1 MPDSPVTI
9 KDDLSKDWD
18 VQKEGYLIHRLK
30 SQIADSQTIDAIQNG
45 SIRPFGFSLAAQII
59 RFIRVKP
66 FYFNIDLFS
75 TPLLFLDPNLSLF
88 LSLFLFFLLLQVL
101 YAILLEFFFKFS
113 VSLAEFFD
121 SLIFARMIDP
131 RFVFN
136 VVYYRIFQFFL
147 KIIYRFCFFLFIVF
161 YKISNIDFY
170 CWHLRHFY
178 LAIFFC
184 INIVRYGNLNKD
196 IFSLSKNANIGLES
210 IKWHFCFG
218 VLIVKFNLFS
228 IL

>member
-18 VQKEGYLIHRLK
+18 VQKEGYLIRRLK

-45 SIRPFGFSLAAQII
+45 SIRPFGFSLAVQII
-59 RFIRVKP
+59 RFIHVKP
-66 FYFNIDLFS
+66 LYFNIDLLPE
-75 TPLLFLDPNLSLF
+75 PLLFLYPILLLF
-88 LSLFLFFLLLQVL
+88 LPLFPFFLLLQ
-101 YAILLEFFFKFS
+101 YPCAILLKFFFKFS
-113 VSLAEFFD
+113 VSLTEFLD
-121 SLIFARMIDP
+121 SFVFAWMIDP

-147 KIIYRFCFFLFIVF
+147 KIIYRFCFFRFIVF
-161 YKISNIDFY
+161 YKISDIDFY

-184 INIVRYGNLNKD
+184 INIVRYSNLNKD
-196 IFSLSKNANIGLES
+196 IFSLSKTANIGLES
-210 IKWHFCFG
+210 IKWHFCFSI
-218 VLIVKFNLFS
+218 LIVKLKLFS
-228 IL
+228 QQ